1 MGWAM
6 TAIGVN
12 SSAASGLARR
22 FYLIMAVLIGATI
35 LAGFSRTVPYA
46 LTTPPG
52 LPLLLHVHGF
62 VFLSWLVLFA
72 VQPWLIGAGNV
83 ALHRKL
89 GWVGAILALLMT
101 VMGVAATLFALA
113 THIVPPFFPPSIFLA
128 MNLIGI
134 AFFAGLVTAAVAMRK
149 SGDWHKR
156 LLLCATCLLLG
167 PGLGRLLPM
176 SSFGAAAP
184 LVLFGV
190 VDLYLLA
197 GPVFDL
203 FTRRRI
209 HPAYFWGVPAVL
221 LSEILIGPVG
231 MAPPTIALAHKL
243 AGG

>member
-1 MGWAM
+1 M

-12 SSAASGLARR
+12 PSRTGAARK
-22 FYLIMAVLIGATI
+22 FYLVMAVLIGATVV
-35 LAGFSRTVPYA
+35 AGFSRTVPTA
-46 LTTPPG
+46 LASPGG

-72 VQPWLIGAGNV
+72 AQPGLIATGNV
-83 ALHRKL
+83 SLHRKL

-101 VMGVAATLFALA
+101 VMGVAATLFALI
-113 THIVPPFFPPSIFLA
+113 THIVPSFFPPSIFLA

-134 AFFAGLVTAAVAMRK
+134 AFFAALVTAAVVLHK

-184 LVLFGV
+184 LVMFGV
-190 VDLYLLA
+190 LDLYLLA

-209 HPAYFWGVPAVL
+209 HPAYLWGVPAVL
-221 LSEILIGPVG
+221 ASEILIGPVG